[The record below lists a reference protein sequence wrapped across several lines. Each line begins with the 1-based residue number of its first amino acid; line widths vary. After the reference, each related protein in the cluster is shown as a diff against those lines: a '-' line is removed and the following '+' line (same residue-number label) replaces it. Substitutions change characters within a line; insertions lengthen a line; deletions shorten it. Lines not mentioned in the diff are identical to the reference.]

1 MKGWRLPVVGNVR
14 WTTVQYVILA
24 GILGL
29 ALLFFRGTQRDPG
42 WPAVDRTE
50 PETPRADGH
59 DLGGLEREMA
69 RALADILGRVQGA
82 GRVWVQVT
90 LAEGPEAVYEQ
101 DRQESTRVSDEKDAQ
116 GGSRVTEEHSS
127 TLSLVMARSGGNDY
141 PVKSKVVAPRLRGVL
156 VVAQGASDPEVRSRL
171 INSVSVLTDLP
182 AHRIQVVPA
191 E

>member
-42 WPAVDRTE
+42 WPAGDRTE

-69 RALADILGRVQGA
+69 WALAEILGRIQGA

-101 DRQESTRVSDEKDAQ
+101 DRQESTRASDEKDAQ

-141 PVKSKVVAPRLRGVL
+141 PVQSKVVAPRLRGVL
-156 VVAQGASDPEVRSRL
+156 VVAQGASNPEVRSRL